1 MDSTRFGE
9 NGMNKVATID
19 GGGFYSESATK
30 STGGV
35 GRPSRELVE
44 EAVSTLIRWSGDDPE
59 PEGLIA
65 TPARVARAY
74 EEWFSDMTR
83 TPRISERLL
92 LFCVANSIAP
102 SKRPR
107 SGEGWCGG
115 IDRGRCSLGKERQDY
130 TIFRT
135 TYKITAWCRKLRN

>member
-1 MDSTRFGE
+1 
-9 NGMNKVATID
+9 MNKVATID

-92 LFCVANSIAP
+92 LFCVANP
-102 SKRPR
+102 PPPR
-107 SGEGWCGG
+107 NGP
-115 IDRGRCSLGKERQDY
+115 DPGRVG
-130 TIFRT
+130 
-135 TYKITAWCRKLRN
+135 AGV